1 MGSWKYS
8 RNLLKKEG
16 DLYLTLLAYRST
28 PLAIGFSP
36 SQLLMGRTRQHF
48 QLLENNKS
56 LRFQTQ
62 KLVKEWDE
70 RIKEKQKQN
79 FDSH

>member
-1 MGSWKYS
+1 VATIK
-8 RNLLKKEG
+8 NLLKKEG
-16 DLYLTLLAYRST
+16 DPYLTLLAYQST
-28 PLAIGFSP
+28 PLAIGFLPHSFLREEH
-36 SQLLMGRTRQHF
+36 SGQQF
-48 QLLENNKS
+48 QPLENNKS